1 MSGNLRPSALLLI
14 LGATAALFLS
24 GCATVKAVPGH
35 YSGVFFEAV
44 DPLEKVFR
52 ETAFFP
58 AVEPV
63 ADVARGEPA
72 TFQFVVRGTGRI
84 LGLKAEAGEFRS
96 VAGGRLAP
104 PEIGYVGY
112 VRAGRAIQEPS
123 NDRLYSVSGFYPDPI
138 LEGAP
143 ADIPP
148 ETTQPVWVSVPVP
161 ADAAPGTYHGVVI
174 VSGASDGIPFRLSR
188 NCTVEVYPPVIDKTR
203 LWVTNWF
210 STDQDKLAQL
220 NNGAP
225 VEPFTERYWEI
236 IRVIARK
243 MAAYRQNV
251 ALISP
256 LRLTVYSLENG
267 RYSFDFSRFDKTVRI
282 FIEAG
287 VIGRIEGGHIG
298 GRAGTWL
305 TPFVVFVPETSGE
318 SVEFR
323 PYPISDERARNFYS
337 QFIPALASHLEKE
350 GWSEIYMQH
359 LADEPIEENFGSY
372 VEIAQF
378 VRQYAPALKL
388 IEACHTR
395 NLAEMLNVWVP
406 QLNFFDTDNAF
417 YKEAAAKGGEVWF
430 YTCVF
435 PQGEYANRF
444 IEQPL
449 IKTRLLHWIN
459 FKYGSPGYLH
469 WGYNW
474 WTADPFQ
481 EATQIGTEA
490 GLVLP
495 AGDSWIVYPAAGK
508 LLSSIRLEAMR
519 DGIVDHEL
527 LCRLEAKRPEEAREL
542 ARQLVYDFTKYD
554 INVPAFREKRR
565 AVLKMLSE

>member
-1 MSGNLRPSALLLI
+1 MAALL
-14 LGATAALFLS
+14 AS
-24 GCATVKAVPGH
+24 GCATVGVAPEPPP
-35 YSGVFFEAV
+35 SIGVFFEAV

-58 AVEPV
+58 TVEPI
-63 ADVARGEPA
+63 ADVARGEQA
-72 TFQFVVRGTGRI
+72 TFQLVVRGTGRI
-84 LGLKAEAGEFRS
+84 LGLKAVAAEFRS
-96 VAGGRLAP
+96 EAGDRLAP
-104 PEIGYVGY
+104 ADIGYIGYVR
-112 VRAGRAIQEPS
+112 VGRAIQEPS
-123 NDRLYSVSGFYPDPI
+123 RDRLYALSGFYPDPI
-138 LEGAP
+138 LESAP

-148 ETTQPVWVSVPVP
+148 ETTQPIWVSVPVP
-161 ADAAPGTYHGVVI
+161 KEAAPGTYRGVVT
-174 VSGASDGIPFRLSR
+174 VTGTADGLPFRRSR
-188 NCTVEVYPPVIDKTR
+188 SCAVEVYKPVIDKTR
-203 LWVTNWF
+203 IWVTNWY
-210 STDQDKLAQL
+210 STDKDKLAL
-220 NNGAP
+220 LDGGVP
-225 VEPFTERYWEI
+225 VEPFSDRYWEL

-256 LRLTVYSLENG
+256 LHLTVYSLDNG
-267 RYSFDFSRFDKTVRI
+267 RYTFDFSRFDRTVRT

-305 TPFVVFVPETSGE
+305 TPFVVSVPEPSGDK
-318 SVEFR
+318 VEYR
-323 PYPISDERARNFYS
+323 SYPISDEQARNFYS
-337 QFIPALASHLEKE
+337 QFIPALASHLEEE
-350 GWSEIYMQH
+350 GWSDIYMQH
-359 LADEPIEENFGSY
+359 LADEPTEANFASY

-378 VRQYAPALKL
+378 VRKYAPKLKL

-395 NLAEMLNVWVP
+395 NLAEMLDVWVP
-406 QLNFFDTDNAF
+406 ELDFFDKDNAF
-417 YKEAAAKGGEVWF
+417 YKEAADKGDEVWF

-474 WTADPFQ
+474 WTADPFG
-481 EATQIGTEA
+481 ETTQIGVEA

-495 AGDSWIVYPAAGK
+495 AGDSWIVYPAPGK

-527 LCRLEAKRPEEAREL
+527 LCRLEAKRPEETREL